1 MFSRVINKHCCRGLT
16 FRRFYVNGSTPPLH
30 FGNPNYTPPTY
41 NETVSPPQPIN
52 PANTPPNSQVPPP
65 FHDSATKNH
74 RSMKDFTSF
83 LAMCALAYFAI
94 DNYIN
99 RIKLEKLNIETT
111 AINLKTLQ
119 AQQANF
125 LNARKKRDLQI
136 LQERKDQD
144 KRNFK
149 MGLHIAFLRKQ
160 LVDLGVDPV
169 DIETAVKEFEKNVR
183 ADNSIK
189 NVSGQSLWLDDKSRM
204 YSFIQYSKKHFL
216 LTSSSLEIIFARCS

>member
-1 MFSRVINKHCCRGLT
+1 MFSRVTNKHCCRGLT
-16 FRRFYVNGSTPPLH
+16 FRRFYVNGSSPPLH
-30 FGNPNYTPPTY
+30 FGNPNYIPPPY
-41 NETVSPPQPIN
+41 NETLSPPQAIN
-52 PANTPPNSQVPPP
+52 AGNTPPNSQVPPS
-65 FHDSATKNH
+65 FHESATGNH
-74 RSMKDFTSF
+74 RSLKDFTSF
-83 LAMCALAYFAI
+83 IAMCALAYFAI
-94 DNYIN
+94 DNYMN

-169 DIETAVKEFEKNVR
+169 DIETAIKEFERSVR

-204 YSFIQYSKKHFL
+204 YPSIH
-216 LTSSSLEIIFARCS
+216 SSTKTAFHTNIF

>member
-1 MFSRVINKHCCRGLT
+1 MFSRIIKKNPSIWLRGRH
-16 FRRFYVNGSTPPLH
+16 FHVNGGAPPQH
-30 FGNPNYTPPTY
+30 FGNPNQIPPTF
-41 NETVSPPQPIN
+41 NESVSGPTPTNIG
-52 PANTPPNSQVPPP
+52 PAPNSSQIPPSL
-65 FHDSATKNH
+65 HQSSSKRDKIV
-74 RSMKDFTSF
+74 REFTSF

-94 DNYIN
+94 DNYTN
-99 RIKLEKLNIETT
+99 RIRLEKLNIETT

-149 MGLHIAFLRKQ
+149 MGLHVAFLRKQ

-169 DIETAVKEFEKNVR
+169 DIDTAVKEFEKSVR

-204 YSFIQYSKKHFL
+204 YSV
-216 LTSSSLEIIFARCS
+216 

>member
-1 MFSRVINKHCCRGLT
+1 MLSRIVNKHCCRGLT
-16 FRRFYVNGSTPPLH
+16 FRRFYVNGGPPPLN
-30 FGNPNYTPPTY
+30 FGNPNYIPPTY
-41 NETVSPPQPIN
+41 NETVSSPPQPIN
-52 PANTPPNSQVPPP
+52 PSGPPPNGQIPPS
-65 FHDSATKNH
+65 FHDTAARNH
-74 RSMKDFTSF
+74 KSLKDFTSF

-94 DNYIN
+94 DSYTN

-160 LVDLGVDPV
+160 LVDLGADPV
-169 DIETAVKEFEKNVR
+169 DIETAIKEFEKSVR

-189 NVSGQSLWLDDKSRM
+189 NVSGQSLWLDDKSRT
-204 YSFIQYSKKHFL
+204 YSSIQHSKTAFL
-216 LTSSSLEIIFARCS
+216 TNTF

>member
-1 MFSRVINKHCCRGLT
+1 
-16 FRRFYVNGSTPPLH
+16 
-30 FGNPNYTPPTY
+30 
-41 NETVSPPQPIN
+41 
-52 PANTPPNSQVPPP
+52 
-65 FHDSATKNH
+65 
-74 RSMKDFTSF
+74 
-83 LAMCALAYFAI
+83 MCALAYFAI
-94 DNYIN
+94 DNYTN

-160 LVDLGVDPV
+160 LVDLGADPV
-169 DIETAVKEFEKNVR
+169 DIETAIKEFEKSVR

-189 NVSGQSLWLDDKSRM
+189 NVSGQSLWLDDKSRT
-204 YSFIQYSKKHFL
+204 YSSIQHSKTAFL
-216 LTSSSLEIIFARCS
+216 TNTF

>member
-1 MFSRVINKHCCRGLT
+1 MLSRVVNKHCCRGLT
-16 FRRFYVNGSTPPLH
+16 LRRFYVNGGTPPLN
-30 FGNPNYTPPTY
+30 FGNPNYIPPTY
-41 NETVSPPQPIN
+41 NETISPSQPIN
-52 PANTPPNSQVPPP
+52 PANPPPNGNIPPS
-65 FHDSATKNH
+65 FHDTAARNH
-74 RSMKDFTSF
+74 KSLKDFTSF

-94 DNYIN
+94 DNYTN

-160 LVDLGVDPV
+160 LVDLGADPV
-169 DIETAVKEFEKNVR
+169 DIETAIKEFEKSVR

-189 NVSGQSLWLDDKSRM
+189 NVSGQSLWLDDKSPLKL
-204 YSFIQYSKKHFL
+204 YLPDAHDYDKKKIEGNSK
-216 LTSSSLEIIFARCS
+216 E

>member
-1 MFSRVINKHCCRGLT
+1 MFSRAIKKNPSIWLRGRH
-16 FRRFYVNGSTPPLH
+16 FHVNGGAPPQH
-30 FGNPNYTPPTY
+30 FGNPNQIPPTF
-41 NETVSPPQPIN
+41 NESVSGP
-52 PANTPPNSQVPPP
+52 TPTNIEPTPNSSQIPPS
-65 FHDSATKNH
+65 FHQSSSKRDKIV
-74 RSMKDFTSF
+74 REFTSF

-94 DNYIN
+94 DNYTN
-99 RIKLEKLNIETT
+99 RIRLEKLNIETT

-149 MGLHIAFLRKQ
+149 MGLHVAFLRKQ

-169 DIETAVKEFEKNVR
+169 DIDTAVKEFEKSVR

-204 YSFIQYSKKHFL
+204 YSV
-216 LTSSSLEIIFARCS
+216 